1 MSHVTGD
8 WLTCPATQKVMTV
21 LNSTGHRAYFVGGCV
36 RNSLLGVAVW
46 DVDIATDLL
55 PDQVIELAKAA
66 GLKPVPT
73 GIEHGTVTVVSG
85 GIGHEITTFR
95 KDIETDGR
103 RAVVSYSDNITD
115 DARRRDFTMN
125 ALYADQTGQVFDPLN
140 GLDDLR
146 AARVRFIDDADAR
159 IKEDYLRTLRFFR
172 FHAWYGDPAGGMD
185 AEALAAI
192 SANLSGLETLSKER
206 VGSEI
211 KKLLSA
217 KDPAPAVAAMAQA
230 GVLAAILPGADHRSL
245 APLVHLEAGEPPD
258 AIRRL
263 AVLGGTDIGERLRL
277 SRKETMRLSVLRDVA
292 ESGDPAA
299 QLGYRYGAQAAID
312 GHLLLCAALGQPVQ
326 PGFRGDAQRGGAQV
340 FPIKAA
346 DLMPAYQ
353 GVALGKRMKEL
364 EDRWVNSDFK
374 ATRSQLLA

>member
-1 MSHVTGD
+1 
-8 WLTCPATQKVMTV
+8 MTV

-103 RAVVSYSDNITD
+103 RAVVSFSDNITD

-125 ALYADQTGQVFDPLN
+125 AFYADQTGQVLDPLN

-217 KDPAPAVAAMAQA
+217 SDPAPAVAAMAQA

-263 AVLGGTDIGERLRL
+263 AVLGGVDVGERLRL

-292 ESGDPAA
+292 EKTDPAA

-312 GHLLLCAALGQPVQ
+312 GNLVLCATLGQPVQ
-326 PGFRGDAQRGGAQV
+326 PGFRDGAQRGGAQV

-364 EDRWVNSDFK
+364 EDRWVSSDFK